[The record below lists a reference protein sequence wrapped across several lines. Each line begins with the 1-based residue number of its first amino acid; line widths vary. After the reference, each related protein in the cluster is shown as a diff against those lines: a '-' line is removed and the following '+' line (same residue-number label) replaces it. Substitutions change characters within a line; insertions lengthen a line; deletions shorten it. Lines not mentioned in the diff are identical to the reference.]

1 MSVSKERTMPNIQRV
16 LAVASGKGGVGKST
30 VALALALGLQKQ
42 GARVGLLDADIYGP
56 SQPTLL
62 KIASKPRI
70 ENQRIFPMEKWGLK
84 TMSMGYLTRAQ
95 EAVVW
100 RGPMLGSALQQLF
113 FDTEW
118 GELDYLV
125 IDLPPGTGDVPL
137 TMVQKLPISAVLMV
151 TTPSALALM
160 DARKAA
166 NMFVR
171 LGVPLLGVI
180 ENLSTHTCSHCG
192 HTDFLFGEGAGM
204 ALASEFNIPLRA
216 HIPWCASIQEKTKS
230 DTEDEAAFLN
240 LIPETALHDIQE
252 AIQRIVIPETSIR
265 GIPS

>member
-1 MSVSKERTMPNIQRV
+1 MSYSQEKVMPRIRRI
-16 LAVASGKGGVGKST
+16 LAIASGKGGVGKST
-30 VALALALGLQKQ
+30 VALSVALGLQNQ

-62 KIASKPRI
+62 NTLSKPKI
-70 ENQRIFPMEKWGLK
+70 ENRRIFPIEKWGLK
-84 TMSMGYLTRAQ
+84 TMSMGYLTRAE

-137 TMVQKLPISAVLMV
+137 TMVQKLPITAVLMV
-151 TTPSALALM
+151 TTPSALALV

-171 LGVPLLGVI
+171 LGVPLIGVI
-180 ENLSTHTCSHCG
+180 ENLSTHACSHCG
-192 HTDFLFGEGAGM
+192 HVDTLFGEGAGI
-204 ALASEFNIPLRA
+204 ALATEFHIPLQA
-216 HIPWCASIQEKTKS
+216 QLPWSSNLEKK
-230 DTEDEAAFLN
+230 TEDESVRHSFLEM
-240 LIPETALHDIQE
+240 IPIHQLEKIKLAVD
-252 AIQRIVIPETSIR
+252 RIVVPEQT
-265 GIPS
+265 IPSKE